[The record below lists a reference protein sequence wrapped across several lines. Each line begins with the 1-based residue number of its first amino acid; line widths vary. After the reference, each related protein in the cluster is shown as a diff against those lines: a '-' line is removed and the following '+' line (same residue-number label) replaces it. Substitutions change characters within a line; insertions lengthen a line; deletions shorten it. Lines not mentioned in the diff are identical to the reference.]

1 MNRIVS
7 AILLIT
13 FTMCQGGGFTN
24 PTLDSQ
30 APYFARNVPNPGF
43 WGAVPQPTANLFNS
57 VWDARGFQQ
66 MYNLNSQSPFAG
78 NRGSGFDTM
87 TKVFNPIGPTRFE
100 FFPTQSNFM
109 TEGELGAY
117 TYDINEPRM
126 RNIVKNYF
134 RFFNKDLDRLNR
146 VVGENTRFPDL
157 NQNELR
163 KLQNPDSFNYQKY
176 FDGYDETNSTPI
188 LHLPK
193 MKVKSY
199 FPSAPAARSLGL
211 SETFNDFKKNL
222 GIKDEDLENGKL
234 ITPHLEKLQKLQTQ
248 LHRIERKLALLEH
261 VNKKRNLADFS
272 SEELVAQPLPQ
283 ELESTEVNSLI

>member
-13 FTMCQGGGFTN
+13 YAMCQGGGFTN

-30 APYFARNVPNPGF
+30 SPYFARNVPNPGF
-43 WGAVPQPTANLFNS
+43 WGSVPQPTSNLFNS
-57 VWDARGFQQ
+57 VWDSKGFQQ

-117 TYDINEPRM
+117 SYDINEPRM

-157 NQNELR
+157 NQNDLR

-176 FDGYDETNSTPI
+176 FDGYDEANSTPI

-193 MKVKSY
+193 MRVKSY
-199 FPSAPAARSLGL
+199 FPSVPAARALGL
-211 SETFNDFKKNL
+211 SESFEDFKKNL
-222 GIKDEDLENGKL
+222 GIKEEDLENGKL
-234 ITPHLEKLQKLQTQ
+234 ITPHLEKLQKLQSQ
-248 LHRIERKLALLEH
+248 LQRIERKLQLLE
-261 VNKKRNLADFS
+261 NLKNDRKS
-272 SEELVAQPLPQ
+272 VDLNEEELVAQPLSR
-283 ELESTEVNSLI
+283 ELTNVDVNGLI